1 MFRTSPTQVRRRSA
15 SSAPQLEP
23 LESRTHLA
31 AHAVFLRGPG
41 LLAVFGDDS
50 ANDISVGRNAAGT
63 IVVNGGAVH
72 VFGGTPTVANTRFIR
87 LFGFGGNDQLA
98 LDETGGALPKATLFG
113 GAGDDVLTGGSGPDL
128 VFGEAGNDFL
138 IGKGGT
144 DFLAGGAGGDTLT
157 GGADNDQVFGQAG
170 DDHLAWNPGDGSDVN
185 EGGAGNDQ
193 VLVNG
198 AVANEVFNAIPNG
211 DRVRFNRTDP
221 TPFSLD
227 IGSVETLFLRTNAGD
242 DTFTGA
248 NGLAPLIHLTI
259 DGGVGNDTLTGSD
272 GADDL
277 LGRDGNDVIDGRGGN
292 DLVLMGDGDDVFTW
306 NPGDGSD
313 TVDGQNGN
321 DAMVFNGSNLAEN
334 IAVSANGTRA
344 RVSRDLGNIVMDVNG
359 LERVDVNA
367 LGGADTVTVND
378 LSGTELTAV
387 NTDVGPAADGAA
399 DAVVVNGTD
408 GNDTIDVRINPV
420 TVSGLHALVTVA
432 NAGFADSLTV
442 NAGAGDD
449 EVNAANAFAFGFKLI
464 ENGGAGNDTLVGS
477 RGDDAL
483 NGGDGNDFFIGFR
496 GSDTLAGGAGDDTF
510 EWDPGDGSDRLEG
523 QAGHDTMLF
532 IGSNDAEGFDLSAN
546 GNRARLVRTV
556 AGAPNV
562 TMDVSGV
569 EQVDLPARGG
579 ADTVVVNDLTA
590 TDVTLLNLDLDGG
603 LGTGAGDDAF
613 DSVTVNGT
621 AGDDTVQV
629 AAFDNNRR
637 IAVGGLF
644 PFVNIAGSDGSIDRL
659 TINTLGG
666 VDAVDAASLP
676 AGLIGLTLVG
686 GAANDVLVGSAGAD
700 TFVWNP
706 GDGSDRIEGQGG
718 RDTLTFNDP
727 VTTPETIELSANGP
741 RLRLARQAGN
751 IVMDVDDVE
760 QVNVFTGHASNTVT
774 VDDLAGTDVT
784 GVSVNIDPNPGDEG
798 GGFPVGRVIVNG
810 SAGADRVQVAGS
822 GHGLSVT
829 GLAATV
835 VVNAVHVND
844 ILLVNALG
852 GDDVVDASALQSGV
866 VGFALDGGAGND
878 TLRGSQGGDIIVGR
892 AGSDTVFMGAGDDG
906 FVWNAGDGSDV
917 VEGEAGRDM
926 LSFNG
931 SDDAETFGVSAGAV
945 SAGGNRVRLTRDR
958 GNVTMDVG
966 GVERLDLS
974 ALGGADKVV
983 ANDLAGTDVG
993 EINVSLS
1000 AESGGNAG
1008 DGQVD
1013 SVVVNGNDKGE
1024 LIPVLGTA
1032 GGIMVNGG
1040 FAEAASLPYVMVI
1053 RAVDP
1058 ADVLQVNGNG
1068 GNDSIDATGLQTPV
1082 KFRAEG
1088 GAGDDI
1094 LRGSAGDDV
1103 LLGGDG
1109 EDGIDGN
1116 GGADSAFLGAGNDIF
1131 VWDPGDGSDLVE
1143 GQDGADTL
1151 VFRGANTLERFDLAA
1166 NGDRL
1171 RLTRSPGNVA
1181 MDVNDVERV
1190 DVIAQ
1195 GGPDN
1200 IFVND
1205 LAGTDVVAVN
1215 ISLGAGGG
1223 PNGDQLA
1230 DAVSVSGSAGADRIV
1245 VTDVAGVLEV
1255 IRPST
1260 LVRITGADPEF
1271 DTLTVNGLAG
1281 NDSIDATGLT
1291 PGIIQLGVLGGEG
1304 DDTLLGGPGED
1315 FFDGGFGNDTL
1326 TGGAGDDVLIG
1337 GPGVDVLDGG
1347 PGNNTLIQD

>member
-1 MFRTSPTQVRRRSA
+1 MFRTSPTQLRRRSA

-50 ANDISVGRNAAGT
+50 ANDISVGRNATGT

-157 GGADNDQVFGQAG
+157 GGADNDLVFGQAG

-193 VLVNG
+193 VIVNG
-198 AVANEVFNAIPNG
+198 AAANETFTAAPDGN
-211 DRVRFNRTDP
+211 RVRFDRTDP

-227 IGSVETLFLRTNAGD
+227 IGSVETLLLRANSGD
-242 DTFTGA
+242 DTFTAA

-259 DGGVGNDTLTGSD
+259 DGGFGNDTLTGSD

-292 DLVLMGDGDDVFTW
+292 DLVLLGDGDDVFTW

-313 TVDGQNGN
+313 TVEGQNGN
-321 DAMVFNGSNLAEN
+321 DRLVFNG
-334 IAVSANGTRA
+334 
-344 RVSRDLGNIVMDVNG
+344 
-359 LERVDVNA
+359 
-367 LGGADTVTVND
+367 
-378 LSGTELTAV
+378 
-387 NTDVGPAADGAA
+387 AAAA
-399 DAVVVNGTD
+399 
-408 GNDTIDVRINPV
+408 
-420 TVSGLHALVTVA
+420 
-432 NAGFADSLTV
+432 
-442 NAGAGDD
+442 
-449 EVNAANAFAFGFKLI
+449 
-464 ENGGAGNDTLVGS
+464 
-477 RGDDAL
+477 
-483 NGGDGNDFFIGFR
+483 
-496 GSDTLAGGAGDDTF
+496 
-510 EWDPGDGSDRLEG
+510 
-523 QAGHDTMLF
+523 
-532 IGSNDAEGFDLSAN
+532 
-546 GNRARLVRTV
+546 
-556 AGAPNV
+556 
-562 TMDVSGV
+562 
-569 EQVDLPARGG
+569 
-579 ADTVVVNDLTA
+579 
-590 TDVTLLNLDLDGG
+590 
-603 LGTGAGDDAF
+603 
-613 DSVTVNGT
+613 
-621 AGDDTVQV
+621 
-629 AAFDNNRR
+629 
-637 IAVGGLF
+637 
-644 PFVNIAGSDGSIDRL
+644 
-659 TINTLGG
+659 
-666 VDAVDAASLP
+666 
-676 AGLIGLTLVG
+676 
-686 GAANDVLVGSAGAD
+686 
-700 TFVWNP
+700 
-706 GDGSDRIEGQGG
+706 
-718 RDTLTFNDP
+718 
-727 VTTPETIELSANGP
+727 PETIELSANGP

-751 IVMDVDDVE
+751 VVMDVDGVE
-760 QVNVFTGHASNTVT
+760 QVNVFTGHAANTIT
-774 VDDLAGTDVT
+774 VNDLAGTEVT
-784 GVSVNIDPNPGDEG
+784 GVSLNIDPNPGDEV
-798 GGFPVGRVIVNG
+798 GGFPVDRIVVNG
-810 SAGADRVQVAGS
+810 SGGADRVQVAGS
-822 GHGLSVT
+822 GHSLSVT

-835 VVNAVHVND
+835 VVNAVQLND
-844 ILLVNALG
+844 LLLVNALG
-852 GDDVVDASALQSGV
+852 GDDVVDASALQSDV

-878 TLRGSQGGDIIVGR
+878 TLRGSEGGDIIAGR
-892 AGSDTVFMGAGDDG
+892 TGSDAVFMGEGDDD

-931 SDDAETFGVSAGAV
+931 SDDAEVFGVSAN
-945 SAGGNRVRLTRDR
+945 GNRVRLSRDL
-958 GNVTMDVG
+958 GNVTLDVND
-966 GVERLDLS
+966 VERLDVS

-983 ANDLAGTDVG
+983 VNDLTGTDVG
-993 EINVSLS
+993 EINLSLA

-1008 DGQVD
+1008 DGQAD
-1013 SVVVNGNDKGE
+1013 SIIVNGGADGE
-1024 LIPVLGTA
+1024 LIPVLGTD

-1040 FAEAASLPYVMVI
+1040 FAEAASLQYFMAI
-1053 RAVDP
+1053 RAVEP
-1058 ADVLQVNGNG
+1058 ADMLQVSGNG
-1068 GNDSIDATGLQTPV
+1068 GNDSIDASGLQTPV

-1088 GAGDDI
+1088 GAADDI
-1094 LRGSAGDDV
+1094 IRGSAGDDV

-1109 EDGIDGN
+1109 QDGIDGN

-1131 VWDPGDGSDLVE
+1131 IWDPGDGSDLVE

-1151 VFRGANTLERFDLAA
+1151 VFRGANTLERFDLSA
-1166 NGDRL
+1166 NGERL
-1171 RLTRSPGNVA
+1171 RLTRSPGNIA

-1190 DVIAQ
+1190 DLIAQ

-1215 ISLGAGGG
+1215 ISLGTGGG

-1245 VTDVAGVLEV
+1245 VTDVAGVAEV
-1255 IRPST
+1255 IRPTT

-1281 NDSIDATGLT
+1281 NDTIDATGLT
-1291 PGIIQLGVLGGEG
+1291 PGIIQLGALGGEG

-1337 GPGVDVLDGG
+1337 GPGVDILDGG
-1347 PGNNTLIQD
+1347 TGNNTLIQD